1 MMKPKKIPM
10 RMCLGCNEMKP
21 KKELMRVVKSPE
33 NEISLDFTGKKN
45 GRGAYLCKDAQCF
58 EKARKARRFEKS
70 LSCRIDESVYEV
82 MADELR
88 KETENS

>member
-33 NEISLDFTGKKN
+33 GEISLDFVGKKN
-45 GRGAYLCKDAQCF
+45 DPPLPEHELDVEATLNKYLME
-58 EKARKARRFEKS
+58 EKT
-70 LSCRIDESVYEV
+70 
-82 MADELR
+82 
-88 KETENS
+88 ETFFD